1 MQGLTRPQGILAE
14 EMWKKKLYFNRR
26 YLNEQGGAQGFFSP
40 SHLLFFGKIRVPRSG
55 MTNLKIPFHGGG
67 FGFLH
72 FLKAILMRDG
82 SEQIYRGSFLGLAPQ

>member
-1 MQGLTRPQGILAE
+1 
-14 EMWKKKLYFNRR
+14 
-26 YLNEQGGAQGFFSP
+26 
-40 SHLLFFGKIRVPRSG
+40 

>member
-14 EMWKKKLYFNRR
+14 EMWKKKLY
-26 YLNEQGGAQGFFSP
+26 
-40 SHLLFFGKIRVPRSG
+40 FGKIRVPRSG